1 MFRAIIRVLPAATG
15 LSALL
20 FATLSAADP
29 PPATYHVVSHGRPV
43 HAGDHVE
50 LRILPAPP
58 PGVLQAIAVTTAGGR
73 TTSLVGPYRAPYVIP
88 VGSAPVEVT
97 AILAGEGWQR
107 EAKATLELVPGEL
120 SGSDDCLGEGQ
131 AFVPEYGDITGS
143 AGDLSDMP
151 RILRTAAPL
160 APAGRGGFAGT
171 VIVRTLVCRSGQ
183 VLDAYVPPAYRDP
196 RGALIARD
204 PALVEAAIAAARRHV
219 FGRGRAA
226 AWFELPIAFRP

>member
-1 MFRAIIRVLPAATG
+1 MFRAIPSVLALALAPIVPLAPAAT
-15 LSALL
+15 
-20 FATLSAADP
+20 ADP
-29 PPATYHVVSHGRPV
+29 SPASYHIVAHGRPV
-43 HAGDHVE
+43 HAGDHVA

-107 EAKATLELVPGEL
+107 EAKARLDLVPGAL
-120 SGSDDCLGEGQ
+120 SGTDDCLGEGQ
-131 AFVPEYGDITGS
+131 AFVAEYGDITGS

-151 RILRTAAPL
+151 RILRTAVPV
-160 APAGRGGFAGT
+160 APAGGRDFAGT

-196 RGALIARD
+196 RGASIGRD
-204 PALVEAAIAAARRHV
+204 PALVAAAIAAARRHV

-226 AWFELPIAFRP
+226 AWFELPIGFRP